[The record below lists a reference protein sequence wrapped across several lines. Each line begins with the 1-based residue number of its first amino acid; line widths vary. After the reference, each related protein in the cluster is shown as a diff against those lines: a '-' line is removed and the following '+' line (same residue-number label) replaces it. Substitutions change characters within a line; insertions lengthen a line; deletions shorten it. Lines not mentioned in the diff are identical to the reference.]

1 MTRAAI
7 YSRISRDFTGERAGV
22 VRQEEDCRAKASAL
36 GWDVVR
42 VFIDN
47 DISAYSGKRRPGY
60 QAMLLAVEAGEVDAV
75 VVWHTDRLYRRI
87 TELEQYIMVCEKR
100 SVATQTVQAG
110 LLDLATPSGRLVAR
124 QLGAVA
130 VYESE
135 QKGRRQKAA
144 NKQRAA
150 QGKHFGTRRPFGYE
164 SNGVTVREVEAEAI
178 RGAYDLILIGGS
190 LREVARRWNAAGLLT
205 PQKHQGWN
213 GTIVSRTLRTA
224 RLAGL
229 KTYLGEVVR
238 NERGEPIRA
247 EWPAIVDLDT
257 WHAAQAVLNDPSRK
271 LKFGSVHVSQLLLSG
286 VAICDV
292 CGATMGSG
300 GKLKGRD
307 RYRCKVAMGGHV
319 MREAA
324 PIDEFVES
332 VILRRLAEPDLA
344 EAFQPELPAV
354 DVAGLRR
361 GADEIHARMDA
372 MAEAFADGAVTLG
385 QLKASN
391 ERATSRLAE
400 IGARM
405 PRNTE
410 SAAIS
415 KLITARDVE
424 ETWAALSLETKRGVV
439 ETLMRVRLL
448 PPKTRRIRPYLM
460 VDGVRRVNPETVV
473 IEWKS

>member
-1 MTRAAI
+1 
-7 YSRISRDFTGERAGV
+7 
-22 VRQEEDCRAKASAL
+22 
-36 GWDVVR
+36 
-42 VFIDN
+42 
-47 DISAYSGKRRPGY
+47 
-60 QAMLLAVEAGEVDAV
+60 
-75 VVWHTDRLYRRI
+75 
-87 TELEQYIMVCEKR
+87 
-100 SVATQTVQAG
+100 
-110 LLDLATPSGRLVAR
+110 
-124 QLGAVA
+124 
-130 VYESE
+130 
-135 QKGRRQKAA
+135 
-144 NKQRAA
+144 
-150 QGKHFGTRRPFGYE
+150 
-164 SNGVTVREVEAEAI
+164 
-178 RGAYDLILIGGS
+178 LILTGGS

-205 PQKHQGWN
+205 PQKQQQWN
-213 GTIVSRTLRTA
+213 GSIVSRTLRTA

-238 NERGEPIRA
+238 KEQGEPIRA

-257 WHAAQAVLNDPSRK
+257 WHAAQAVLNEPSRR
-271 LKFGSVHVSQLLLSG
+271 LKFGSVHASQLLLSG

-292 CGATMGSG
+292 CGGTMGSG
-300 GKLKGRD
+300 GKLNARD

-344 EAFQPELPAV
+344 EAFQPKLPAV

-361 GADEIHARMDA
+361 EADEIHARMDA

-391 ERATSRLAE
+391 QRATAHLAE
-400 IGARM
+400 IEARM

-410 SAAIS
+410 SAALS
-415 KLITARDVE
+415 KLITARDIE
-424 ETWAALSLETKRGVV
+424 RTWAALSLEAKRGVV
-439 ETLMRVRLL
+439 EALMTVRLL
-448 PPKTRRIRPYLM
+448 PPKTRRVRPYLL